1 MGGGR
6 VGPSS
11 GGLPYNESLDKLRD
25 GLSGENSVRLVVS
38 VLLAAGLA
46 WPMTGCGGDSTVSG
60 TSGVGGGLIL
70 ADTVTG
76 THFSLSVADGAAE
89 LTAIGSSGAATEPE
103 LIDSATGSLYSL
115 RVTSGALTMVPG
127 SNASVGTKQIGLAD
141 TVTAKPYALAV
152 VSGALTMKA
161 N

>member
-103 LIDSATGSLYSL
+103 LMDTATGSLCSL
-115 RVTSGALTMVPG
+115 RVTSGALTMITN
-127 SNASVGTKQIGLAD
+127 SSATLGTQQIEFAD
-141 TVTAKPYALAV
+141 TVTAKTYTLAV
-152 VSGALTMKA
+152 VRGALTLEQ